1 MKYLIEKDKKRRNLY
16 SRYEKKRILLKALYR
31 NQHLPQSVRWR
42 ISMRLAEL
50 PRNSAPSRI
59 RNRCVIS
66 GRPRAV
72 HKHFKVSPT
81 ALRNLVSYGFAPGM
95 TKSSW

>member
-1 MKYLIEKDKKRRNLY
+1 MKYLVEKDKKRRNLY
-16 SRYEKKRILLKALYR
+16 SKYEKKRVLLKALYR
-31 NQHLPQSVRWR
+31 NQHLPQNVRWR

-72 HKHFKVSPT
+72 HRYFKVSRT
-81 ALRNLVSYGFAPGM
+81 VLRDLISYGLTPGM